1 MLTSS
6 SSAQSVIQQL
16 VMSLQLDQDFF
27 KNPTTMDKR
36 TIRFLARKAKSL
48 KRFDV
53 FEYLN
58 AIVPRGTKGLLLN
71 IISLYPTQYLSIDFR
86 AIIIMIPC

>member
-6 SSAQSVIQQL
+6 SSAQSVIEQL

-27 KNPTTMDKR
+27 KNPTPMDKR

-71 IISLYPTQYLSIDFR
+71 IISLYPTQYLSIDF
-86 AIIIMIPC
+86 